1 MNAVGVLHNG
11 NGVRSFNKLISVK
24 CFVALLADKFSTNYH
39 NLYTSVKTSVY
50 FNFIKLSVLSLNR
63 IGRT

>member
-1 MNAVGVLHNG
+1 MNAVGFVQNG
-11 NGVRSFNKLISVK
+11 NVVKSFNKLISVK
-24 CFVALLADKFSTNYH
+24 CFVAVLHDKFSTNFH